1 MEWSNS
7 TVAALPGMYQVAQQT
22 LFADAKGAHQKDTN
36 AIQASLHVSRAH
48 VSWPCTIPRPADM
61 GPEREHACIKMAAGP
76 AKRAGSALAADPAMK
91 TMHTCTGLHRT

>member
-1 MEWSNS
+1 
-7 TVAALPGMYQVAQQT
+7 MYQVAQQS
-22 LFADAKGAHQKDTN
+22 LFVDAKRALQKDTN

-48 VSWPCTIPRPADM
+48 VSWPCTILRPADM

-76 AKRAGSALAADPAMK
+76 AKRAGSALAAAPAMK